1 MVPFSFLQP
10 LLELR
15 MMKIQLLLSSPLAGA
30 KLAALLIFF
39 IFPNWVQ
46 RHAGRVGQSCR
57 NGRDGVSPS
66 PTNVMLEI
74 EGFQA
79 I

>member
-1 MVPFSFLQP
+1 MVPFSFPQA
-10 LLELR
+10 LLKSR
-15 MMKIQLLLSSPLAGA
+15 VMKIKLLLSSPLAGA
-30 KLAALLIFF
+30 KLAALPIFF
-39 IFPNWVQ
+39 ISSNWVQ

-66 PTNVMLEI
+66 PINVMLEI